1 MTGDRLWQARERLAP
16 VFARIAESAVRH
28 ELEGT
33 RPFDETRAL
42 ADAGFGALRIPAE
55 EGGGGLT
62 LPEFFE
68 VLIDLGAADS
78 NQPQLWRNHIA
89 FVEDRLAGQG
99 ERDLR
104 WRRRI
109 ADGAVIGGAW
119 SETGTTSILGDT
131 RLRREGER
139 LLLHGTKYYSTG
151 SLYADHV
158 GVLALTDDDES
169 VIALVAAGA
178 AGVELIDDW
187 GGFGQRA
194 TGSGTTRLRD
204 VEVEPDDVLPFTER
218 FVSQEAVYQLVLL
231 AALAGITRS
240 VRDDAVASV
249 RARSRSY
256 PHALAA
262 EPRADAQVQQVV
274 GRIAADAAAA
284 EALVSAGARSID
296 AVWAALHDGEDPT
309 SAARRAAVSVYE
321 AQITV
326 AEAALQASTLLFDAL
341 GSSGVQRAAALDR
354 HWRNARTLVS
364 HNPRVYKERVV
375 GDWYLNGADPLG
387 IYVHGSANDENN
399 ENNENNENDEEPAS
413 A

>member
-1 MTGDRLWQARERLAP
+1 MTGSSLTQARERLAP
-16 VFARIAESAVRH
+16 VFAQIAESAVRH

-33 RPFDETRAL
+33 RPFRETRAL
-42 ADAGFGALRIPAE
+42 ADAGFGALRIAVD
-55 EGGGGLT
+55 EGGSGLT
-62 LPEFFE
+62 VPEFFE
-68 VLIDLGAADS
+68 ILVELGAADS

-89 FVEDRLAGQG
+89 FVEDRLAGEG
-99 ERDLR
+99 DHDKL

-119 SETGTTSILGDT
+119 SEVGTASILGDT
-131 RLRREGER
+131 RLRRSGNR
-139 LLLHGTKYYSTG
+139 LLLEGTKYYSTG
-151 SLYADHV
+151 SIYSDHI

-169 VIALVAAGA
+169 VIALVDARAV
-178 AGVELIDDW
+178 GVELLDDW
-187 GGFGQRA
+187 SGFGQRA
-194 TGSGTTRLRD
+194 TGSGTTHLRGA
-204 VEVEPDDVLPFTER
+204 EVDPAAVLPFGER

-231 AALAGITRS
+231 AALAGVTRS

-249 RARSRSY
+249 RSRTRSY

-262 EPRADAQVQQVV
+262 EPRADAQLQQVI

-284 EALVSAGARSID
+284 DALVAAGARSID
-296 AVWAALHDGEDPT
+296 AVWEALRAGEDPT
-309 SAARRAAVSVYE
+309 DAARQAAVRVYE

-326 AEAALQASTLLFDAL
+326 AEAALRASTLLFDAL

-387 IYVHGSANDENN
+387 IYVHGAANDENDQHD
-399 ENNENNENDEEPAS
+399 EREENDEEQAS